1 MNLYK
6 KHFFLLLFGCLT
18 VVNVNSTPYFS
29 FSPKARLAYE
39 YAISLRLI
47 ESNQLL
53 SELKKEEPENLVP
66 EYIENY
72 IDFLKIIIDE
82 DKSYYLKI
90 KPLKQT
96 RISKIKTGD
105 PNSPYFLYFQAEINV
120 QWALMRIKFEEYFTA
135 FKELSA
141 AQSLLK
147 DNQKKFPDFIANQK
161 TIGMLEAM
169 LGTIPEKYQWG
180 ASWLSGIDA
189 SISGGRKKI
198 ESVLAYSQK
207 NDFVFEKETMVSYGF
222 LLLHL
227 ENQEA
232 DAWSF
237 LKSSKLN
244 PKENPLATFVLA
256 NVAMKSGNNDEAIK
270 LLENRPKNL
279 NYHPF
284 PYLDCMLGIA
294 KLNRLDK
301 NADIPLLAYLQQFKG
316 INYIKETYQKLAWH
330 ALLVKKDKTLFNF
343 YQNQCKTKGAAKIG
357 SDKSALKEANKGTIP
372 NITLL
377 KTRVLF
383 DGGYYDQAKKEIT
396 SMNPEKESNQIQQE
410 YFYRM
415 GRILQKKEN
424 YENAIGNF
432 NMSIHLAS
440 NSASYF
446 ACNGAL
452 QIGIIYE
459 KMNQKMN
466 AKNYYEKCLDLSSDE
481 YENSI
486 HQKAKTG
493 LLRIK

>member
-1 MNLYK
+1 
-6 KHFFLLLFGCLT
+6 
-18 VVNVNSTPYFS
+18 
-29 FSPKARLAYE
+29 
-39 YAISLRLI
+39 
-47 ESNQLL
+47 
-53 SELKKEEPENLVP
+53 
-66 EYIENY
+66 
-72 IDFLKIIIDE
+72 
-82 DKSYYLKI
+82 
-90 KPLKQT
+90 
-96 RISKIKTGD
+96 
-105 PNSPYFLYFQAEINV
+105 
-120 QWALMRIKFEEYFTA
+120 
-135 FKELSA
+135 
-141 AQSLLK
+141 
-147 DNQKKFPDFIANQK
+147 
-161 TIGMLEAM
+161 
-169 LGTIPEKYQWG
+169 
-180 ASWLSGIDA
+180 
-189 SISGGRKKI
+189 
-198 ESVLAYSQK
+198 
-207 NDFVFEKETMVSYGF
+207 MVSYGF

-256 NVAMKSGNNDEAIK
+256 NVAMKSGNNEEAIK

-316 INYIKETYQKLAWH
+316 INYIKETYQKLAWY

-343 YQNQCKTKGAAKIG
+343 YQNQCKTKGFAKIG

-396 SMNPEKESNQIQQE
+396 SMNPEKESSQIQQE

-432 NMSIHLAS
+432 NMSIHLAC

-459 KMNQKMN
+459 KMNQKVN